1 MLKIRLFF
9 LLFILGVN
17 VLIAQDKFTIS
28 GYLKDA
34 KNGEVLIGA
43 VVVVKEKAVSAA
55 SNEYGFYSITLLSGA
70 YTVSVNYIGY
80 NSTSQTVE
88 LNKNITLNF
97 EMQSEEVNLQEVVIS
112 DKKSTV
118 ENLEM
123 GTNKLD
129 IKTIKKIPAFL
140 GEIDVLRTLQ
150 TLPGVSTVGEGAGGF
165 NVRGG
170 SIDQNLI
177 LLDEAPVYNS
187 SHALGFFSVFNPDAV
202 KDVKLIKGGIPAN
215 YGGRLASILDVR
227 LKDGNAKK
235 FQMDGGVGL
244 IFGRFSLEAPIK
256 KDKCSFIAAGR
267 RSWIDVFFPLSPTL
281 KENRVYFYD
290 LTAKINWIINEKNR
304 VYLSGYFGRDVLSF
318 GNFGFNWGNAT
329 TTFRWNHL
337 FSSKIFMNLTAFYS
351 NYDYKLG
358 AEASSSNNANFSIK
372 SNIIN
377 YSLKGDFTYYLNT
390 KNTVN
395 FGVQS
400 ILYVFRPGNGY
411 FASNNVE
418 FRNNLPTQQGLE
430 NALYLSNEQI
440 VNPRLSLQY
449 GLRFTN
455 FNYNADS
462 LNIYADTTFG
472 IKKRLIGKEAIGSS
486 SKNLSFNNLEPRLS
500 LKYTLDEKSSI
511 KLGYNRMA
519 QYIHLLSNT
528 TASIPLDV
536 WTPSNN
542 NIKPQIS
549 DQVSA
554 GYFKNFGPNAD
565 YEASFETYYKSMSN
579 QIDYVN
585 NADLILNQ
593 QVEGE
598 ILSGKGRAY
607 GAEFYVKRNKG
618 KLNGWIS
625 YTLAK
630 TERQVDGINN
640 DRWYPSR
647 FDRRHNLVV
656 VAIYDLNKRLS
667 LSSTFTLATG
677 TPATFPTNRYE
688 VQGLIIPHNAFN
700 DRNNYRIPAY
710 HRLDFSATLQS
721 KRNVG
726 RRWQGSW
733 VFSVYNV
740 YARRNPF
747 SVFFQQNPNNSSI
760 TEAIKFVVVGV
771 PIPSIA
777 YNFTF

>member
-1 MLKIRLFF
+1 MLNKRIYFLF
-9 LLFILGVN
+9 LLFLGQ
-17 VLIAQDKFTIS
+17 LLMAQDKFTIS

-43 VVVVKEKAVSAA
+43 VVVVKEKAVSVA
-55 SNEYGFYSITLLSGA
+55 SNEYGFFSITLPQGT
-70 YTVSVNYIGY
+70 YTVDVNYIGY
-80 NSTSQTVE
+80 NASSQTVE
-88 LNKNITLNF
+88 LTKNVTINIELK
-97 EMQSEEVNLQEVVIS
+97 SEEVNLQEVIIS

-129 IKTIKKIPAFL
+129 IKTIKKVPAFL
-140 GEIDVLRTLQ
+140 GEVDVLRSLQ

-202 KDVKLIKGGIPAN
+202 KDVKLIKGGIPSN

-235 FQMDGGVGL
+235 FQMDGGLGL
-244 IFGRFSLEAPIK
+244 IFGRFSMEAPLK
-256 KDKCSFIAAGR
+256 KDKSSFIVAGR
-267 RSWIDVFFPLSPTL
+267 RSWFDIFFPLSPTL
-281 KENRVYFYD
+281 KENKVYFYD
-290 LTAKINWIINEKNR
+290 LTAKVNYTINEKNR
-304 VYLSGYFGRDVLSF
+304 VFLSGYFGRDVLSF
-318 GNFGFNWGNAT
+318 GNFGFNWGNTTAT
-329 TTFRWNHL
+329 LRWNHL

-358 AEASSSNNANFSIK
+358 AEASSDNQANFSIK
-372 SNIIN
+372 SNIFN

-390 KNTVN
+390 KNTIN
-395 FGVQS
+395 FGAQS
-400 ILYVFRPGNGY
+400 ILYIFQPGKGY
-411 FASNNVE
+411 FASNGLE
-418 FRNNLPTQQGLE
+418 FRNELPSQRGLE
-430 NALYLSNEQI
+430 SSLYLSNEQI
-440 VNPRLSLQY
+440 VSTRLSLQY
-449 GLRFTN
+449 GLRLTN
-455 FNYNADS
+455 FNYGADS
-462 LNIYADTTFG
+462 LNIYADTTRG
-472 IKKRLIGKEAIGSS
+472 IKKRLIGKELFSS
-486 SKNLSFNNLEPRLS
+486 NSKNTNFNNLEPRFS

-511 KLGYNRMA
+511 KLGYNRMV

-536 WTPSNN
+536 WTPSTN

-549 DQVSA
+549 DQISA

-579 QIDYVN
+579 QIDYIN

-618 KLNGWIS
+618 KFNGWIS

-630 TERQVDGINN
+630 TERQVEGINN
-640 DRWYPSR
+640 ERWYPSR

-656 VAIYDLNKRLS
+656 VAIYDMSKRLNI
-667 LSSTFTLATG
+667 SSTFTLSTG

-688 VQGLIIPHNAFN
+688 IQGLVIPHNAYN
-700 DRNNYRIPAY
+700 DRNNYRIPSY
-710 HRLDFSATLQS
+710 HRLDLAVTLQS
-721 KRNVG
+721 AGNEL
-726 RRWQGSW
+726 RRWKGSW

-740 YARRNPF
+740 YARKNPF
-747 SVFFQQNPNNSSI
+747 SVYFQQNANTPSI
-760 TEAIKFVVVGV
+760 TEAIRFVVVGA